1 MLTNDNITFE
11 KLPEA
16 VAYLINRVEVLT
28 ELIKTEPTETT
39 TKKNDLLT
47 IPEACKLM
55 KISRGTLYRWEQRG
69 SITFYGI
76 GGRRY
81 LKKDELLTALTA
93 RK

>member
-39 TKKNDLLT
+39 TKKM
-47 IPEACKLM
+47 I
-55 KISRGTLYRWEQRG
+55 Y
-69 SITFYGI
+69 
-76 GGRRY
+76 
-81 LKKDELLTALTA
+81 
-93 RK
+93 